1 MDDNRIYELL
11 ELLAEYLKK
20 TDQAIGR
27 IDLAYSVLLKH
38 SDELLKHS
46 GELLKHSDELLDL
59 RKKSEKHEQEMLE
72 LRKESLKHEI
82 QQEAILKEIFSISKR
97 VQSVEEKK

>member
-1 MDDNRIYELL
+1 MDDKRILELL
-11 ELLAEYLKK
+11 ELISEYLKK

-27 IDLAYSVLLKH
+27 IDLAYDVLLKH
-38 SDELLKHS
+38 SDQLLTHAEEL
-46 GELLKHSDELLDL
+46 
-59 RKKSEKHEQEMLE
+59 RE
-72 LRKESLKHEI
+72 LRKESLKRET

>member
-1 MDDNRIYELL
+1 MDDKRILELL

-27 IDLAYSVLLKH
+27 IDLAYDVLLKH
-38 SDELLKHS
+38 SDQ
-46 GELLKHSDELLDL
+46 LLKHSDQLSGHAEEL
-59 RKKSEKHEQEMLE
+59 REF
-72 LRKESLKHEI
+72 RKESLRHEI

>member
-1 MDDNRIYELL
+1 MDDKRILELL

-27 IDLAYSVLLKH
+27 IDLAYDVLLKH
-38 SDELLKHS
+38 SDQ
-46 GELLKHSDELLDL
+46 LLKHSDQLLKHSDQLSGHAEEL
-59 RKKSEKHEQEMLE
+59 REF
-72 LRKESLKHEI
+72 RKESLRHEI